1 MNRLMTDLAID
12 RKNNPDAA
20 LQDQWDEEEE
30 EDDDDVDINIDRSTW
45 NEANRSS

>member
-30 EDDDDVDINIDRSTW
+30 DDDDDEGGIIDRSTW
-45 NEANRSS
+45 NQANRSS